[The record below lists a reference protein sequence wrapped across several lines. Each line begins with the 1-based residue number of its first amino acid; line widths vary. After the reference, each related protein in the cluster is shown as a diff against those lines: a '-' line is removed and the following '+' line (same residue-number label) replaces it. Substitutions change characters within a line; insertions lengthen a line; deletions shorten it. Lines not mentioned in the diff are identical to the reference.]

1 MKASSGLFAV
11 LLILW
16 SGASTYWYVC
26 KIKKDCDK
34 QTTELVSNQNN
45 KKEINPDAKNST
57 VKENSIIK
65 DTVSVIHNL
74 TEKLSNGYT
83 LNNFPKNSFVNSHIE
98 NDFTE
103 FAENLKIYFE
113 KNTSDK
119 ILITG
124 FTDNTGT
131 PQTNLFVGKNRA
143 EFLKKKLIEKGIDK
157 DRIKTSS
164 KGQAN
169 PIADNA
175 TEEGRKL
182 NRRAEITIINN

>member
-11 LLILW
+11 LLIFW
-16 SGASTYWYVC
+16 SGASVYWYVC

-34 QTTELVSNQNN
+34 QTTEVVSDQNN
-45 KKEINPDAKNST
+45 KN
-57 VKENSIIK
+57 ENFKIK
-65 DTVSVIHNL
+65 DTVSVINNL
-74 TEKLSNGYT
+74 SEKLSNGYT

-98 NDFTE
+98 NNFTE

-124 FTDNTGT
+124 YTDNTGT
-131 PQTNLFVGKNRA
+131 PQTNIFVGKNRA
-143 EFLKKKLIEKGIDK
+143 EFLKKKLIEQGIDK
-157 DRIKTSS
+157 TRIQTSS
-164 KGQAN
+164 RGQAN
-169 PIADNA
+169 PIADNN

-182 NRRAEITIINN
+182 NRRVEITIINN

>member
-1 MKASSGLFAV
+1 MKASSGLFTV

-45 KKEINPDAKNST
+45 KKE
-57 VKENSIIK
+57 NSIIK
-65 DTVSVIHNL
+65 DTVSVINNL

-98 NDFTE
+98 SDFSE

-124 FTDNTGT
+124 FTDNTGS

-143 EFLKKKLIEKGIDK
+143 EFLKKKLIEKRIDK

>member
-1 MKASSGLFAV
+1 V
-11 LLILW
+11 
-16 SGASTYWYVC
+16 YWYVC

-34 QTTELVSNQNN
+34 QTTEVVSDQNN
-45 KKEINPDAKNST
+45 KN
-57 VKENSIIK
+57 ENFKIK
-65 DTVSVIHNL
+65 DTVSVINNL

-98 NDFTE
+98 NNFTE

-124 FTDNTGT
+124 YTDNTGT
-131 PQTNLFVGKNRA
+131 PQTNIFVGKNRA
-143 EFLKKKLIEKGIDK
+143 EFLKKELIEQGIDK
-157 DRIKTSS
+157 TRIQTSS

-169 PIADNA
+169 PIADNN

-182 NRRAEITIINN
+182 NRRVEITIINN

>member
-26 KIKKDCDK
+26 KIKKDCDT
-34 QTTELVSNQNN
+34 QTTEIVSNQNN
-45 KKEINPDAKNST
+45 KKETEKIILKKSS
-57 VKENSIIK
+57 EIK
-65 DTVSVIHNL
+65 DTVSVINNL
-74 TEKLSNGYT
+74 KKKLSNGYT
-83 LNNFPKNSFVNSHIE
+83 LNKFPKNSFVNSHIE

-113 KNTSDK
+113 KNTTDK

-124 FTDNTGT
+124 YTDNTGT
-131 PQTNLFVGKNRA
+131 PQANLFVGKNRA
-143 EFLKKKLIEKGIDK
+143 EFLKKKLTEQGIDK
-157 DRIKTSS
+157 NRIETSS
-164 KGQAN
+164 KGQTN
-169 PIADNA
+169 PIADNK
-175 TEEGRKL
+175 TEEGRQL

>member
-65 DTVSVIHNL
+65 DTVSVINNL

-98 NDFTE
+98 SDFSE

-124 FTDNTGT
+124 FTDNTGS

-143 EFLKKKLIEKGIDK
+143 EFLKKKLIEKRIDK